1 MFGLGLLGKT
11 HIPHYKN
18 TAHMPAVRMPAPK
31 DVLLPLCQHIG
42 APATPTVKVGDEVK
56 VGQKIAE
63 ASGYVSS
70 PIYSSVSGKVVKIED
85 LLRSDGRTV
94 GAIRIQSDGEMTPFE
109 GIAPP
114 TVTDVASLVSA
125 VRESGLVGLGG
136 AGFPTAVK
144 LDAIGKGIIN
154 TVVINGAEC
163 EPYITC
169 DTRTMLDEGDSI
181 VRGIDILA
189 KFLPAAKFIIGI
201 ENNKPECIDHLR
213 GLTESRESVSICAL
227 PSSYPQG
234 AEKVLIYNTTAR
246 VVPEGKLPS
255 DVGVMVI
262 NVTSLAVLAKY
273 IDTGMPLVERCVTL
287 DGSAVREPKNI
298 IAPIGTS
305 VRELIEFGGGLK
317 EEAGKILFGGPM
329 MGSAA
334 YSVDEPITKTTGA
347 ITVMNRKDA
356 KRSEPTPCIHC
367 GRCVSA
373 CPMKLNPTA
382 YSKALNIESTEDRM
396 ARLEEYKLNICM
408 ECGCCSYVCPANR
421 PLVQNNRIAKAQLRE
436 YKAHMATKK

>member
-31 DVLLPLCQHIG
+31 SVLLPLCQHIG
-42 APATPTVKVGDEVK
+42 SPATPIVKVGDTVK

-70 PIYSSVSGKVVKIED
+70 PIYSSVSGRVVKIED
-85 LLRSDGRTV
+85 YLRSDGRIV
-94 GAIRIQSDGEMTPFE
+94 GAVRIESDGEMTLDE

-114 TVTDVASLVSA
+114 EVSDVDSLVSA

-144 LDAIGKGIIN
+144 LDAIKKGIIN
-154 TVVINGAEC
+154 TVLINGAEC

-169 DTRTMLDEGDSI
+169 DTRTMLDESDRV
-181 VRGIDILA
+181 VRGIEILA
-189 KFLPAAKFIIGI
+189 KFMPEARFIIGI
-201 ENNKPECIDHLR
+201 EKNKPECIELLER
-213 GLTESRESVSICAL
+213 LTESNGAVSICTL

-234 AEKVLIYNTTAR
+234 AEKVLIYNTTRR

-262 NVTSLAVLAKY
+262 NVTSLAALARY

-305 VRELIEFGGGLK
+305 IRELIEFGGGLK

-347 ITVMNRKDA
+347 LTVMNRKDA
-356 KRSEPTPCIHC
+356 KKSEPTPCIHC
-367 GRCVSA
+367 GRCVTA
-373 CPMKLNPTA
+373 CPLSLNPTA

-396 ARLEEYKLNICM
+396 ARLEEYKINICM
-408 ECGCCSYVCPANR
+408 ECGCCSYVCPASR

-436 YKAHMATKK
+436 YKAHLATKK